1 MSSDTS
7 IAGNINIACY
17 ALLTHMVAQQCDLTV
32 SEFIW
37 TLGDYHAYGDQ
48 LDDIREMVKR
58 ETHPFPQIKLNKAK
72 DLYSYEWSDIEIID
86 YKHSGKMENLKVSI

>member
-1 MSSDTS
+1 MSHDVSL
-7 IAGNINIACY
+7 AGGFNLAQY
-17 ALLTHMVAQQCDLTV
+17 ALLIIIFAQQCSLDVGELVMTY
-32 SEFIW
+32 
-37 TLGDYHAYGDQ
+37 GDIHAYGDQ